1 MNDIAQNN
9 VGMIDEKEAMRMIKV
24 SSRMTISKY
33 TKLYNFPKPIRTHPK
48 QYLQSEVVQWI
59 LNGGINQKSY

>member
-33 TKLYNFPKPIRTHPK
+33 TKLYNFPN
-48 QYLQSEVVQWI
+48 QSELTPNNTFSLRWYS
-59 LNGGINQKSY
+59 GS